1 MRALNLHDRVA
12 IVTGASSGIG
22 LAVAR
27 SLCARGARVALVAR
41 SEDKLAAIAAELGS
55 ERAVSFPLDV
65 TDRAALLALPARVV
79 ARFGRLDIVVNN
91 AGVNHRGAVRERSAE
106 ELVAILETNLVA
118 PILLTKAALDCIDP
132 EGVIVNVASL
142 AGKVAVPHEA
152 TYSGSKFGL
161 RAFGRALDT
170 EHALHGDR
178 VRVATVCPGPVDTGF
193 FGDDLSRVPDLVF
206 SQPMS
211 SAEEVAAAVMRA
223 IDDERR
229 EIDVPPLSGKLAT
242 LGYLS
247 PRVFGA
253 IRPLLERVGARNK
266 IRHLAR
272 KDRGA
277 K

>member
-1 MRALNLHDRVA
+1 MKPRNLQDRVA

-41 SEDKLAAIAAELGS
+41 SVDKLAQIVEELGP
-55 ERAVSFPLDV
+55 ERAASFPLDV
-65 TDRAALLALPARVV
+65 TERAGLLALPAKVIE
-79 ARFGRLDIVVNN
+79 RFGRLDIVINN

-106 ELVAILETNLVA
+106 ELIAILETNLIA
-118 PILLTKAALDCIDP
+118 PILLTKAALDGIDP

-161 RAFGRALDT
+161 RAFGRALNT
-170 EHALHGDR
+170 EHQLHGDR
-178 VRVATVCPGPVDTGF
+178 VRVTTVCPGPVDTGF
-193 FGDDLSRVPDLVF
+193 FGDDLSKVPDLVF

-211 SAEEVAAAVMRA
+211 SAEEVSDAVMRA
-223 IDDERR
+223 IDGEAS
-229 EIDVPPLSGKLAT
+229 EIDVPPLSGMLAT

-253 IRPLLERVGARNK
+253 IRPILEKVGARNK
-266 IRHLAR
+266 ISHLAR
-272 KDRGA
+272 KTRGA
-277 K
+277 Q